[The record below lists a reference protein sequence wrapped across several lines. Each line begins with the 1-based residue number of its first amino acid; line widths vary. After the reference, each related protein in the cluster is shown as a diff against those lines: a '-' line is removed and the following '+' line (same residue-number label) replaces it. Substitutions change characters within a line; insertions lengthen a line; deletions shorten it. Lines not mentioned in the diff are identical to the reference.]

1 MKAFLAFVL
10 TAGSALL
17 AQSPKPDIANAT
29 LETVAYSGE
38 LQKQIRASS
47 PAWFGYAVDS
57 LQKDGDNCC
66 WNGQR
71 GCWLEDENRGSTFV
85 RQSGAR
91 VQLEGSGRML
101 ILFRV
106 QNDTVQKIRAF
117 SSECPLDGG
126 GLRFVWITNVP
137 AAGSL
142 AYLRTFVSA
151 QEDHLADSAIFAI
164 AQHAAPEA
172 DTVLE
177 ELSRPSNSERT
188 REKVSFWLGSARG
201 PKGAQVLKQ
210 MITGDPSENVRD
222 KVTFALS
229 VSKQSEALETL
240 IAAAHNDPS
249 ARVRGQALF
258 WLAQKAGKR
267 AAESIQNAIE
277 NDPDTSVKRKA
288 VFALSQLPKDEGIP
302 KLIAVAQTQ
311 RNPEVRKQAFFW
323 LGQSNDPRA
332 LAFIQQVLL
341 K

>member
-1 MKAFLAFVL
+1 MKSLA
-10 TAGSALL
+10 TLL
-17 AQSPKPDIANAT
+17 LVASGLFAQSPKPDIANAT
-29 LETVAYSGE
+29 SETAAYSGD
-38 LQKQIRASS
+38 LQKQIHASA

-57 LQKDGDNCC
+57 VQKDNDGCC

-71 GCWLEDENRGSTFV
+71 GCWLEGEHNDNVSGK
-85 RQSGAR
+85 QSGGR
-91 VQLEGSGRML
+91 VPLEGSGRML

-117 SSECPLDGG
+117 SFECPLDAG
-126 GLRFVWITNVP
+126 GLRFVWLTNVP
-137 AAGSL
+137 AASSV
-142 AYLRTFVSA
+142 AYLRGFATA
-151 QEDHLADSAIFAI
+151 QEDHLADGAIFAI
-164 AQHAAPEA
+164 AQHAGPEA

-177 ELSRPSNSERT
+177 ELTRPSNPERT
-188 REKVSFWLGSARG
+188 REKVSFWLGAARG
-201 PKGAQVLKQ
+201 AKGVEILKK
-210 MITGDPSENVRD
+210 MLATDPSENVRN

-249 ARVRGQALF
+249 AHVREQALF

-267 AAESIQNAIE
+267 AAETILNAIE
-277 NDPDTSVKRKA
+277 NDPDTGVKRKA

-311 RNPEVRKQAFFW
+311 RNPEIRKQAFFW

-332 LAFIQQVLL
+332 LAFIQQVLT